1 MMLKQWI
8 TENIPDFNLLAAS
21 EEDMKVKVLLPYL
34 RTLGYSD
41 QELGFEKG
49 IDVQIGTKKT
59 RVYSDIVV
67 KIDGKVEMVIDAK
80 RPRRSLAEKDLLQV
94 ISYAKLIVRSSM

>member
-41 QELGFEKG
+41 QELGFE
-49 IDVQIGTKKT
+49 T
-59 RVYSDIVV
+59 
-67 KIDGKVEMVIDAK
+67 VICRFK
-80 RPRRSLAEKDLLQV
+80 LA
-94 ISYAKLIVRSSM
+94 SSEGN